1 METGRARA
9 DDARMNSTTAAAPT
23 TTTSAEHD
31 PSGRGCALAGR
42 VARNPRIG
50 QTGDECEA
58 CMIALGWT
66 SDPDPEPVQIIGREV
81 TTLYGQVAT
90 VVASNEV
97 ECTVKLADG
106 TYTNFHSAK
115 VWTTDTHETVRD
127 LHDRNDQ

>member
-66 SDPDPEPVQIIGREV
+66 SDPEPVQIVGREV
-81 TTLYGQVAT
+81 VTIYGTRGTVISSNETET
-90 VVASNEV
+90 VVEIVTSRV
-97 ECTVKLADG
+97 ER
-106 TYTNFHSAK
+106 FHSAK